1 MKIETDQMNR
11 RLPGMRCLLIFLG
24 LLTAHSTGLSVDEP
38 AEAAAVALE
47 SDQDAEVRGRTLV
60 VMGYMF
66 GQQLGLNAG
75 YSEEELYS
83 VLEGIRLAATGVDL
97 GEEAVTLREGAR
109 AIFMEKRGFLDAQRK
124 MAIEET
130 DRKNREEGAAFFVEL
145 DKDEAVIK
153 SPTGLRY
160 TIVSEGHGDHPIPT
174 STVNVEY
181 TGTRI
186 NGEVFDST
194 EKRGESVSIPLNR
207 VVKGWT
213 EGLQLIGEG
222 GEIRLYIPPELGYG
236 KKVRPG
242 STIQAGDT
250 LIFDITLLKVLNA
263 VEASELARQV
273 PGYVP
278 SRPPPGPPPSLPPGP
293 PPSLPP
299 DLPKSSPPSEP

>member
-1 MKIETDQMNR
+1 MI
-11 RLPGMRCLLIFLG
+11 LG
-24 LLTAHSTGLSVDEP
+24 LVTALSAGFSADE
-38 AEAAAVALE
+38 AGATAMASVALE
-47 SDQDAEVRGRTLV
+47 GDQDAEVRGRTLV

-75 YSEEELYS
+75 YSEKELES

-97 GEEAVTLREGAR
+97 GEEAGTLREGAR
-109 AIFMEKRGFLDAQRK
+109 AIFVEKRGLLDAQRK

-130 DRKNREEGAAFFVEL
+130 DRKNREEGTAFFQEL
-145 DKDEAVIK
+145 DQDESVIK

-160 TIVSEGHGDHPIPT
+160 TIVSEGHGDHPTPT

-194 EKRGESVSIPLNR
+194 EKRGKSVSIPLNR
-207 VVKGWT
+207 VVKGWA
-213 EGLQLIGEG
+213 EGLQLIGQG

-250 LIFDITLLKVLNA
+250 LVFDITLLKVLNA
-263 VEASELARQV
+263 VEASELAKQV
-273 PGYVP
+273 PNYVP
-278 SRPPPGPPPSLPPGP
+278 KRPPPGPPPSLPPGP

-299 DLPKSSPPSEP
+299 DLQKSRPPSEPEE